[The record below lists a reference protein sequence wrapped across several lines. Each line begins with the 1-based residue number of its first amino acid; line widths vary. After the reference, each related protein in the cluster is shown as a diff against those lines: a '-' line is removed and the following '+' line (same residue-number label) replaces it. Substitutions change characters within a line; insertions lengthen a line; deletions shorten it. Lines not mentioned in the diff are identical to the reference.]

1 MSPTPCQDRHE
12 SKTPGLLPKRDISAC
27 NYITQN
33 KKTKLEH
40 GAINAG
46 SIDFCPAPSWLINS
60 RCSYKPIP
68 AQAAL
73 QRENNARRSKGKI
86 PACNHHPA
94 MGRRG
99 TWGGFLELPTQRSY
113 PLQASQ
119 LAGQHPPALMN
130 AKAGLHLIEP
140 DKSNNH
146 RLGRK
151 LLAFQQ
157 RLINSD
163 SIKSILIN
171 YAERYY
177 CRL

>member
-1 MSPTPCQDRHE
+1 MSPTTCQDRHE

-68 AQAAL
+68 VQAAL
-73 QRENNARRSKGKI
+73 QQETNARRSKGKI
-86 PACNHHPA
+86 VPATTTQQWDT
-94 MGRRG
+94 GV
-99 TWGGFLELPTQRSY
+99 WGGFLELPTQNSH

-119 LAGQHPPALMN
+119 LARQHPPALMN
-130 AKAGLHLIEP
+130 AKAGLHLTEP